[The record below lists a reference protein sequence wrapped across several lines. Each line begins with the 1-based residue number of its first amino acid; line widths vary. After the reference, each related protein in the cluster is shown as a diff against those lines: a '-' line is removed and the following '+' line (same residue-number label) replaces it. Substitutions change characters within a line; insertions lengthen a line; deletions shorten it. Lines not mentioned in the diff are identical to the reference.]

1 MTKYHFTLILTDG
14 VELTDDL
21 ADRLFEAGCDD
32 GSPGMCEGVVSI
44 DFHREADSL
53 ESAIRSAISN
63 VNAAGCSVSRVEMD
77 AEAVPLKN

>member
-1 MTKYHFTLILTDG
+1 MKYHFTLILTDG
-14 VELTDDL
+14 VKLTDDL
-21 ADRLFEAGCDD
+21 ADRLYEAGCDD

>member
-21 ADRLFEAGCDD
+21 ADRLYEAGCDD